1 MKNFALP
8 LLLLSFSIN
17 INFTAKADVRLP
29 AIIGSHMVLQQN
41 SNVNIWGWCGPGEKI
56 KITTGWDTAN
66 YYTTGS
72 SGAKWNL
79 TIKTPTAGGPYT
91 LTING
96 HNKIVLEDVL
106 IGEVWDCSGQSNM
119 EMNYNWGI
127 KQYASD
133 VENATNKSIRFF
145 HIPNL
150 TADYPQDDTKGHWV
164 VCNPEDMK
172 QFSLAG
178 YFFGQKLQEVLSV
191 PVGLI
196 EASWGGTPA
205 EVWTPKDSVEN
216 NPVLRKAAD
225 SLKPSTGW
233 PINIAATF
241 NAMINPI
248 INFNIAGVI
257 WYQGESN
264 VSTASTYN
272 ALFSTMIASWR
283 QAWHKNFP
291 FYFVQIAP
299 FAGYGNNISGP
310 LLQEAQT
317 KTLSVQNTGM
327 VVIHDLVSDVN
338 DIHPKDKKDV
348 GYRLANL
355 ALSETYGKK
364 GHVYKY
370 PMYKSM
376 EIEKGKI
383 KIYFTN
389 ADNGL
394 MSKGDTIKDFYIAG
408 ADKIFMP
415 ANASIKGNTIIVW
428 NKSIKSPVA
437 VRFGF
442 TNFSTP
448 NLFNKEGMPVNI
460 FRTDDW
466 NDVNTIINK

>member
-1 MKNFALP
+1 MKKFA
-8 LLLLSFSIN
+8 LLLLLIMLSVSAF
-17 INFTAKADVRLP
+17 FTAEADVRLP
-29 AIIGSHMVLQQN
+29 AIIASHMVLQQN
-41 SNVNIWGWCGPGEKI
+41 SEVNIWGWCGPGEKI
-56 KITTGWDTAN
+56 NLTTGWVTASYN
-66 YYTTGS
+66 TIGS

-79 TIKTPTAGGPYT
+79 KIKTPLAGGPYT

-96 HNKIVLEDVL
+96 HNKIILDDIL

-127 KQYASD
+127 KQYTSD

-150 TADYPQDDTKGHWV
+150 TADYPQDDTKGNWV

-172 QFSLAG
+172 QFSVAG

-191 PVGLI
+191 PIGLI

-205 EVWTPKDSVEN
+205 EAWTPKDSIES
-216 NPVLRKAAD
+216 NPILKEAANH
-225 SLKPSTGW
+225 LTPNPGW
-233 PINIAATF
+233 PINTAATF

-248 INFNIAGVI
+248 ANFNIAGVI
-257 WYQGESN
+257 WYQGEAN
-264 VSTASTYN
+264 VGTASTYY
-272 ALFSTMIASWR
+272 AIFSTMIASWR
-283 QAWHKNFP
+283 KAWQKDFP

-299 FAGYGNNISGP
+299 FAGYGNNIFAA
-310 LLQEAQT
+310 LLREAQT
-317 KTLSVQNTGM
+317 KTLSSPNTGM
-327 VVIHDLVSDVN
+327 IVIHDLVTDIN
-338 DIHPKDKKDV
+338 DIHPKNKKDA

-364 GHVYKY
+364 DLVYKT
-370 PMYKSM
+370 PMYKNM
-376 EIEKGKI
+376 KTEKGKI
-383 KIYFTN
+383 RIYFTN

-394 MSKGDTIKDFYIAG
+394 MCKGDIIQEFYIAG

-415 ANASIKGNTIIVW
+415 AIAKIEGNTIIVW
-428 NKSIKSPVA
+428 NKNIKNPVA

-442 TNFSTP
+442 TNSSIP
-448 NLFNKEGMPVNI
+448 NLFSRQGMPVNI

-466 NDVNTIINK
+466 DDVNTIISK